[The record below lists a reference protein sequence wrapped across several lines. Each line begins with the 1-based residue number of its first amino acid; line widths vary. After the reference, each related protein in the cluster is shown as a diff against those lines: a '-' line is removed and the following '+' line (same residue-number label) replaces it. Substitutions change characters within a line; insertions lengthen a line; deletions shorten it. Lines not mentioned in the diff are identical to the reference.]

1 VPPPEGTNDVALL
14 DMGIKE
20 VLHTTGTRMT
30 TAFGSG
36 WSAKSL
42 DEIFQVWDMD
52 KESNPTVLLSDK
64 K

>member
-1 VPPPEGTNDVALL
+1 
-14 DMGIKE
+14 

-52 KESNPTVLLSDK
+52 KELNSTVLLSDK